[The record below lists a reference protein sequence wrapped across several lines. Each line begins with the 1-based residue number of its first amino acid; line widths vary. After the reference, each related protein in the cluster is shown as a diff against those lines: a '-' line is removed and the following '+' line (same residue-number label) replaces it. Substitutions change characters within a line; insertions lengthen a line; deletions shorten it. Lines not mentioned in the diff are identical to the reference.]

1 MLNESVRLILH
12 YPSLMQ
18 YYNICLTKLPH
29 KSCHKEQTNTRNNGD
44 VVIGHLSM
52 WSGMML
58 IVLMQHMES
67 SCQSLCLRHCSLK

>member
-1 MLNESVRLILH
+1 MKFTN
-12 YPSLMQ
+12 
-18 YYNICLTKLPH
+18 
-29 KSCHKEQTNTRNNGD
+29 KSCHKERTNTRSNDN

-67 SCQSLCLRHCSLK
+67 SCQSLGLLHCSLK